1 MNTACIAAILI
12 AAALLTSCS
21 SGSANER
28 PEVLV
33 FAAASLTNALEKAVD
48 AYEQANDGEIY
59 VSYAGSQRLAHQI
72 ASGAPAHLFLS
83 AGEHPVEFLRQRG
96 LIRSEVD
103 LLSNKLVAIANR
115 PLDDDSVN
123 ALSSPSIERIALAD
137 PNLAPAGAYAREAL
151 QSAGLWDALQPK
163 IVIAPHVRAA
173 VAFVE
178 AGNADAAIVYATD
191 AAAAK
196 NVHTADILQR
206 SSYKPI
212 VYPLVTLESDDPLDA
227 ADAFARFLSSP
238 DASGIFRSHGF
249 EPLR

>member
-1 MNTACIAAILI
+1 MNTAFLAAILI

-96 LIRSEVD
+96 LVRSEVG
-103 LLSNKLVAIANR
+103 LLSNKLVAIANQT
-115 PLDDDSVN
+115 LDDSVN

-163 IVIAPHVRAA
+163 IIIAPHVRAA

-196 NVHTADILQR
+196 NVRTADILQR
-206 SSYKPI
+206 SSYRPI

-238 DASGIFRSHGF
+238 DARNIFRSHGF